1 MWTIQM
7 EESMIHENN
16 FKESIRM
23 LVVSEPQEIPSELEE
38 KEQETEASTAGK
50 KLSKDKKKG
59 KDDS

>member
-23 LVVSEPQEIPSELEE
+23 LVVSEPREILSEVEE
-38 KEQETEASTAGK
+38 KEQETEASAK
-50 KLSKDKKKG
+50 KFGKDKKKG